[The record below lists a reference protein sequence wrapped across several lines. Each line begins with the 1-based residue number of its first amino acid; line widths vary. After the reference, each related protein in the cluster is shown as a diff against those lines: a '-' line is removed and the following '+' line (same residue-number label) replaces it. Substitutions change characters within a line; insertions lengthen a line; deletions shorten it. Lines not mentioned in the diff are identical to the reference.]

1 MPSQRAGEPHRDLGY
16 PLNMTVPAGSPSGSA
31 HAPDPEPAD
40 RPWRSALER
49 GRSWR
54 AAPPTQT
61 AAAAVGEI
69 CPYLTASS
77 GSWRSASPHRQH
89 RCGAVDPPGLL
100 PVEKQRRL
108 CLSVDHASC
117 PAFRAAR
124 AGRAAVLAP
133 GIDPTAVAVADAARR
148 PLARTAPIILEQPR
162 FQPPTTSWP
171 FDRGISQAVLIG
183 LMVLAFAAVAISRLG
198 SQDGS
203 GSVASPSV
211 SPSAGATATA
221 EPTPRRTPSPSPSGS
236 APASVGP
243 SGSAPPPSPSFR
255 ATYRVEAG
263 DTLVEIAAEFDTT
276 VAAIQEANGL
286 TGSDLRVG
294 QILNIP

>member
-1 MPSQRAGEPHRDLGY
+1 VA
-16 PLNMTVPAGSPSGSA
+16 
-31 HAPDPEPAD
+31 
-40 RPWRSALER
+40 
-49 GRSWR
+49 
-54 AAPPTQT
+54 
-61 AAAAVGEI
+61 EI
-69 CPYLTASS
+69 CPYLTAAS
-77 GSWRSASPHRQH
+77 GNWRSASPHRQH

-100 PVEKQRRL
+100 PAEKQRRL

-148 PLARTAPIILEQPR
+148 PLARTAPVVLEQPR
-162 FQPPTTSWP
+162 FQPPSTSWP
-171 FDRGISQAVLIG
+171 FDRGLSQAVLIG
-183 LMVLAFAAVAISRLG
+183 LMVLAFAAVAIARFG
-198 SQDGS
+198 SPDGS
-203 GSVASPSV
+203 GAVASPSA
-211 SPSAGATATA
+211 SPSASVTTTA
-221 EPTPRRTPSPSPSGS
+221 EPTPRRTPAPSASAS

-243 SGSAPPPSPSFR
+243 SASAAAPSPSFR

-263 DTLVEIAAEFDTT
+263 DTLVAIAAEYGTT

-286 TGSDLRVG
+286 TGSDLRIG